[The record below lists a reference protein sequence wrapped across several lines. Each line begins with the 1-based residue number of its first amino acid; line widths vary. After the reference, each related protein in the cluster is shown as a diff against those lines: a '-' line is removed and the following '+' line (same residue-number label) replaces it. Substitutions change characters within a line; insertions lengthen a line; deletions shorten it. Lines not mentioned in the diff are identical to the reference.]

1 MEENPSLIDLV
12 PEVIFN
18 AFAESAIEAGVS
30 ESLDTLR
37 EELENGDNEAIASAF
52 GAIIETGLLDFDT
65 EMVLDNGLT
74 ASIVLNDDRLDVS
87 FPLGLTVLFNT
98 TSSCHS
104 LPAMWNL
111 AFEGQL
117 MVDTILTLMTF
128 PDHTL
133 CHDLMRCRSQTI
145 KMRVLQCFCNS
156 LRHSFF

>member
-12 PEVIFN
+12 PEAIFN

-30 ESLDTLR
+30 ESLVDTLR

-87 FPLGLTVLFNT
+87 FPLGLTVRSLSAEVSRIFFSDVEIFYPLSLHLVVQKYSNT
-98 TSSCHS
+98 
-104 LPAMWNL
+104 P
-111 AFEGQL
+111 
-117 MVDTILTLMTF
+117 
-128 PDHTL
+128 
-133 CHDLMRCRSQTI
+133 
-145 KMRVLQCFCNS
+145 
-156 LRHSFF
+156 

>member
-30 ESLDTLR
+30 ESLVDTLR

-87 FPLGLTVLFNT
+87 FPLGLTVRSLSAEVSRIFFSDVEIFSPLSLHLVVQKYSNT
-98 TSSCHS
+98 
-104 LPAMWNL
+104 P
-111 AFEGQL
+111 
-117 MVDTILTLMTF
+117 
-128 PDHTL
+128 
-133 CHDLMRCRSQTI
+133 
-145 KMRVLQCFCNS
+145 
-156 LRHSFF
+156 